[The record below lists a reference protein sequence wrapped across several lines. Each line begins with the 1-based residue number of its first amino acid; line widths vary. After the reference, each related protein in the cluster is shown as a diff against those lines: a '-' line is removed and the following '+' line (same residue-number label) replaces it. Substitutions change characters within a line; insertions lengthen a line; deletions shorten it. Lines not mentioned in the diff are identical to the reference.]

1 MSCLYIFVVTN
12 FSVATSIDCERAFS
26 LAGCIVSP
34 LHPSLSDQAVQA
46 CVLLNSWSQV
56 PGLLGEDELKAALVD
71 GWKQS
76 EKVNEKEIIEI
87 E

>member
-1 MSCLYIFVVTN
+1 VTN
-12 FSVATSIDCERAFS
+12 FSVATSIDCEQAFL
-26 LAGCIVSP
+26 LAGHVVSP
-34 LHPSLSDQAVQA
+34 PHASFSDQAVQA

-56 PGLLGEDELKAALVD
+56 PELLGEDELKAALVE

-76 EKVNEKEIIEI
+76 EKVNGKEVIEL